1 MSEVKNICGSKMKF
15 YIIDLVLDEFLVDM
29 KQLDMKQTVEYM
41 NKNTMSRMDELQK
54 QIDALVKAIGG

>member
-41 NKNTMSRMDELQK
+41 NKNTMSRMDELQR

>member
-1 MSEVKNICGSKMKF
+1 MKF

>member
-1 MSEVKNICGSKMKF
+1 MKF
-15 YIIDLVLDEFLVDM
+15 YITDQVLDEFLVDM
-29 KQLDMKQTVEYM
+29 KRLDMKKTVEYM